1 MEASGSLSDGF
12 ADGDLADG
20 DLADGDFADG
30 DFAEEGESA
39 GRNPLVSELISET
52 GFSELHPTGV
62 TIAVMQAVPMA
73 KPIAD

>member
-12 ADGDLADG
+12 ADGDL
-20 DLADGDFADG
+20 ADG

>member
-12 ADGDLADG
+12 ADG

>member
-20 DLADGDFADG
+20 DFADGDFADG